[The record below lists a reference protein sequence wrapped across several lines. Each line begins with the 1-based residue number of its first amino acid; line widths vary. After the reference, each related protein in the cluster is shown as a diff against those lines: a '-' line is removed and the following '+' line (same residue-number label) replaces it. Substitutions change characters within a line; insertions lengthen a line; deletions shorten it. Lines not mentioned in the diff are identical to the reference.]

1 MKYDKWVVL
10 PKASDS
16 ELEALGMGDVESS
29 LLVHRG
35 ISTVEDMDEFLSPT
49 LSSVHDPFLLPDM
62 ALSVNRLM
70 KAVDVRETVG
80 VFGDF
85 DTDGISG
92 TALLTRGLENLGL
105 QVFPYVPHRVEEG
118 HGISSQSLDFFSS
131 KGVTLLMTVDCGVSS
146 GEEIQKALDM
156 GIDTIITDHH
166 TAVDNLPNATAIVN
180 PSLPDSPYPFK
191 YLTGVGTAFK
201 VMQALYQ
208 KKDIELPEELYVFVT
223 LGTISDVGLMRNE
236 NRYLVSKGMDVLRK
250 SEFVSIDALIKASNA
265 YKKNLSTQDMS
276 FGIIPRINVAGR
288 LDHANLSLM
297 LLLTSDESE
306 ATRLAEKLNE
316 MNKKRQNL
324 TEKAMQEAERQIK
337 DDFKDGIP
345 SIIFAGKSNWIPG
358 ILGLIAGRLSEEY
371 HRPAIV
377 ASGDGEMFRASA
389 RSIPEFNMIQALD
402 MCSDRFEQYGG
413 HPMAAGFSIKKDNL
427 REFRKEMSAVAD
439 ELMVGVDVGTTLTIE
454 AEISPSWVNSDS
466 LSFLNAMEP
475 YGEQNREPIFMTS
488 DMNIV
493 DAKRV
498 GVNKNH
504 LKMTMEYQGRLYEGI
519 AFRQGDR
526 FDECKGSVD
535 LAYRPEMNYWNGK
548 HNLEFIVSD
557 FRPST

>member
-1 MKYDKWVVL
+1 
-10 PKASDS
+10 
-16 ELEALGMGDVESS
+16 
-29 LLVHRG
+29 
-35 ISTVEDMDEFLSPT
+35 
-49 LSSVHDPFLLPDM
+49 
-62 ALSVNRLM
+62 
-70 KAVDVRETVG
+70 
-80 VFGDF
+80 
-85 DTDGISG
+85 
-92 TALLTRGLENLGL
+92 
-105 QVFPYVPHRVEEG
+105 
-118 HGISSQSLDFFSS
+118 
-131 KGVTLLMTVDCGVSS
+131 MTVDCGVSS

-297 LLLTSDESE
+297 LLLTSDEAE

-488 DMNIV
+488 DMTIV

>member
-1 MKYDKWVVL
+1 ML

-35 ISTVEDMDEFLSPT
+35 ITTVEDMDEFLSPT
-49 LSSVHDPFLLPDM
+49 FSSVHDPFLLPDM

-70 KAVDVRETVG
+70 KAVDVGETVG

-105 QVFPYVPHRVEEG
+105 EVFPYVPHRVEEG
-118 HGISSQSLDFFSS
+118 HGISGQSLEFFSS

-146 GEEIQKALDM
+146 GEEIQKALNM

-377 ASGDGEMFRASA
+377 ASGDGEVFRASA

-493 DAKRV
+493 DTKRV

>member
-1 MKYDKWVVL
+1 ML
-10 PKASDS
+10 PKAYDS
-16 ELEALGMGDVESS
+16 EVEALGVGDVESS

-35 ISTVEDMDEFLSPT
+35 ISTVDDMDEFLSPT

-62 ALSVNRLM
+62 TLSVNRLM
-70 KAVDVRETVG
+70 QAVDMGETVG

-105 QVFPYVPHRVEEG
+105 EVFPYVPHRVDEG
-118 HGISSQSLDFFSS
+118 HGISVQSLEFFSS

-156 GIDTIITDHH
+156 GIETIITDHH

-180 PSLPDSPYPFK
+180 PSFPDSPYPFK

-208 KKDIELPEELYVFVT
+208 RKGIELPEELYVYVT

-250 SEFVSIDALIKASNA
+250 SEFVSIDALIKASNSS
-265 YKKNLSTQDMS
+265 KRNLSTQDMS

-297 LLLTSDESE
+297 LLLTSDETE
-306 ATRLAEKLNE
+306 ANRLAQKLDE
-316 MNKKRQNL
+316 MNKKRQHL
-324 TEKAMQEAERQIK
+324 TEEAMQEAEKQIK
-337 DDFKDGIP
+337 NDFKDGIP

-371 HRPAIV
+371 NRPAIV

-413 HPMAAGFSIKKDNL
+413 HPMAAGFSIRKDNL
-427 REFRKEMSAVAD
+427 REFRKEMSVVAD
-439 ELMVGVDVGTTLTIE
+439 EFMFGVDVGTTLTIE
-454 AEISPSWVNSDS
+454 AEISPSWVNSDT

-488 DMNIV
+488 SMNIV

-498 GVNKNH
+498 GANKNH
-504 LKMTMEYQGRLYEGI
+504 LKMTMEYQGRLYDGI

-526 FDECKGSVD
+526 FDECKGLVD

-548 HNLEFIVSD
+548 YNLEFIVSD
-557 FRPST
+557 FRPSN

>member
-1 MKYDKWVVL
+1 
-10 PKASDS
+10 
-16 ELEALGMGDVESS
+16 
-29 LLVHRG
+29 
-35 ISTVEDMDEFLSPT
+35 
-49 LSSVHDPFLLPDM
+49 
-62 ALSVNRLM
+62 
-70 KAVDVRETVG
+70 
-80 VFGDF
+80 
-85 DTDGISG
+85 
-92 TALLTRGLENLGL
+92 
-105 QVFPYVPHRVEEG
+105 
-118 HGISSQSLDFFSS
+118 
-131 KGVTLLMTVDCGVSS
+131 
-146 GEEIQKALDM
+146 
-156 GIDTIITDHH
+156 
-166 TAVDNLPNATAIVN
+166 
-180 PSLPDSPYPFK
+180 
-191 YLTGVGTAFK
+191 
-201 VMQALYQ
+201 
-208 KKDIELPEELYVFVT
+208 
-223 LGTISDVGLMRNE
+223 
-236 NRYLVSKGMDVLRK
+236 MDVLRK

-389 RSIPEFNMIQALD
+389 RSIPEFNMIKALD

-493 DAKRV
+493 DTKRV